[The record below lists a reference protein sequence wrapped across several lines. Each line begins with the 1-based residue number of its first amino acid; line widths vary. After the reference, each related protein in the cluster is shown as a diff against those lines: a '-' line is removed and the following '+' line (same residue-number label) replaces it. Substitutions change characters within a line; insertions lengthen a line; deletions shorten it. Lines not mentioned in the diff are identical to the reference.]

1 MEGQKVT
8 HWTEERLL
16 WLQLHNR
23 EVQSA
28 CVKALRDDQ
37 AFQGIL
43 NSPDTAPIT
52 VPITKVLPSGS
63 FVEVGL
69 SLVSVQAAAT
79 FCLQCL

>member
-1 MEGQKVT
+1 MKSEIS
-8 HWTEERLL
+8 
-16 WLQLHNR
+16 LQLHNR

-52 VPITKVLPSGS
+52 VPITKVLPSGAFIEVTLSSVSSRQIS
-63 FVEVGL
+63 FFKM
-69 SLVSVQAAAT
+69 QNAASRT
-79 FCLQCL
+79 VYV